1 MTRTARLAAVGLALL
16 CMAGCGRLLVGH
28 WKGADLANQDK
39 TVFSFATM
47 QFNEDGT
54 FKGVATLEA
63 KNQDLAGTYQFDGF
77 KLKLDT
83 QQGRQEY
90 WASYNMF
97 GPDLLVKHDHNKA
110 KLERV
115 GK

>member
-1 MTRTARLAAVGLALL
+1 MPTTARLVAVGFGLL
-16 CMAGCGRLLVGH
+16 CVAGCGRLLVGH
-28 WKGADLANQDK
+28 WKGVDLPNQDK

-47 QFNEDGT
+47 QFNDDAT

-63 KNQDLAGTYQFDGF
+63 KKQDLAGTYAFDGF

-90 WASYNMF
+90 WATYNML
-97 GPDLLVKHDHNKA
+97 GPDLVIKHDHNKA